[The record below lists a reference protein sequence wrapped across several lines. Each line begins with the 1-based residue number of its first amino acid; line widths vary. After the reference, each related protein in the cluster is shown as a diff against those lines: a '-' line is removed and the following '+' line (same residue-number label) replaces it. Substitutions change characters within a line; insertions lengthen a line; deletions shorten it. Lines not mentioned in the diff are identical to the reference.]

1 MITFW
6 QSISL
11 LTGTAFWALMTTVQW
26 PWEFKDQLPAISV
39 QRLKW
44 VWCTLVNW
52 QDERNEG
59 VAGERG
65 DTQESTGDRNSFHMA
80 CSERRKV
87 DGEKSLQSR
96 MERFLYA
103 HASHA
108 HLWIRVSHMFWY
120 VAIIKSSNVERHY
133 ETTHKPFEVI
143 YPFKYKLRAQ
153 KIYALRAQFVLAHQ
167 NPNSNTSNHCPTTH
181 WRVFHESSLD
191 FRASSKFTNGGFV
204 KEFGSR
210 NLTWSKTKSK

>member
-44 VWCTLVNW
+44 VWCTLINW

-87 DGEKSLQSR
+87 DGDGNSLQSR

-120 VAIIKSSNVERHY
+120 VAIIKSSNVERHN
-133 ETTHKPFEVI
+133 ETTHKPFEVT
-143 YPFKYKLRAQ
+143 YPFKYKLRA
-153 KIYALRAQFVLAHQ
+153 
-167 NPNSNTSNHCPTTH
+167 
-181 WRVFHESSLD
+181 
-191 FRASSKFTNGGFV
+191 
-204 KEFGSR
+204 
-210 NLTWSKTKSK
+210 